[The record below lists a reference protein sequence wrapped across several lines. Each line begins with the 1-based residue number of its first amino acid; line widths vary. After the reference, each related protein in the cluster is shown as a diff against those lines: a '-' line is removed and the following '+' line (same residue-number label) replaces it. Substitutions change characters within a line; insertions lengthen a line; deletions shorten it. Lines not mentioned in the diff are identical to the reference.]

1 MPYKENRMR
10 NSLRRVLIVGLIAVV
25 ASSSEAQQPDGVRV
39 NNEDDAIVA
48 IVDGERIRMRDLD
61 QYARS
66 QDPKKLFQLNQQ
78 LFDFRDQM
86 LDQLVGERLL
96 AQEAERLKTSI
107 EQLLAEKLRIEPVT
121 EASVTETFERMNSQQ
136 PPAQRVGLDVAR
148 PVITMYLE
156 GRKRTEARARYIQE
170 RRAATSAKKQLS
182 IRLEAPRVNVSGAA
196 TDPTKGA
203 GAVEIVE
210 FSDFECPYCKQ
221 LEPVLKAVLASF
233 EGQVK
238 FVWKDYPLPNHPNAR
253 GAAEAGRCAHDQGQF
268 WKYRDVLFEHQQAL
282 SLPDLKRHANSAG
295 LDTKAFDE
303 CLDGAKHRTAAT
315 SAYQLASG
323 YGLTATPTV
332 FINGRMIVGI
342 APLETYQRI
351 IRQELEA
358 STK

>member
-1 MPYKENRMR
+1 MR
-10 NSLRRVLIVGLIAVV
+10 NGFRGLFIVSLICVV
-25 ASSSEAQQPDGVRV
+25 AGRSDAQQPAGVPLSI
-39 NNEDDAIVA
+39 EDDAIVA
-48 IVDGERIRMRDLD
+48 IVGGDRIRMRDLD

-96 AQEAERLKTSI
+96 SQEAEHLKISI
-107 EQLLAEKLRIEPVT
+107 EQLLAEKLKIEPVT
-121 EASVTETFERMNSQQ
+121 EASVTETFERMNRQQ

-148 PVITMYLE
+148 PMVTMYLE
-156 GRKRTEARARYIQE
+156 GRKRAEARARYIQE
-170 RRAATSAKKQLS
+170 LRAATAAKKRVS
-182 IRLEAPRVNVSGAA
+182 IRLEVPRVNVSAAA

-203 GAVEIVE
+203 GLVEIVE

-221 LEPVLKAVLASF
+221 LEPVLKAVLAGF

-238 FVWKDYPLPNHPNAR
+238 FVWKDYPLPSHANAR

-303 CLDGAKHRTAAT
+303 CLDSAKHRPAAM